1 MNIRPTSKTTLALT
15 LKTTLTLLAGAA
27 LVACGSVPERNAAL
41 DQARSSHATLQATPA
56 VGTLATQELARAT
69 AALRL
74 AEAAHA
80 AGDATTSVDHLAYLA
95 SQRVAIAQATA
106 TSRAA
111 QAVTAGA
118 AAERDRLRLAMR
130 TAEADE
136 AQRAL
141 LAAQQGA
148 ARTGAELAQAN
159 RSAQDDQARLAEA
172 ARQAQADQA
181 RLAASGAQVDGLEAQ
196 LRELKALNARQTDR
210 GIVVTL
216 GDMLFSSGQSRL
228 QPGGSRSVEQLGR
241 HLVRNPLQRVSI
253 EGHTDSVGSQAS
265 NQALSE
271 RRARAVMSALVGMG
285 VPAGQLS
292 TVGHGPDLPVAGN
305 DSAGG
310 RQMNRRVEVV
320 FAPAAA
326 AGVVR
331 R

>member
-1 MNIRPTSKTTLALT
+1 MNIRPNLKATLAVLT
-15 LKTTLTLLAGAA
+15 VAVLA
-27 LVACGSVPERNAAL
+27 ACSSVPERNAAL
-41 DQARSSHATLQATPA
+41 DQARSRHATLQATPA
-56 VGTLATQELARAT
+56 VGTLAAQELARAT

-80 AGDATTSVDHLAYLA
+80 AGDPATRVDHLAYLA
-95 SQRVAIAQATA
+95 TQRTAIAQATA
-106 TSRAA
+106 SSRAA
-111 QAVTAGA
+111 QAVTTGA

-181 RLAASGAQVDGLEAQ
+181 RLAASGAQVDSLEAQ
-196 LRELKALNARQTDR
+196 LRELEALNARKTER

-216 GDMLFSSGQSRL
+216 GDMLFNTGQSQL
-228 QPGGSRSVEQLGR
+228 QPGGTRSVTQLGQY
-241 HLVRNPLQRVSI
+241 LVRHPQQRVSI
-253 EGHTDSVGSQAS
+253 EGHTDSVGSRAS
-265 NQALSE
+265 NQALSD
-271 RRARAVMSALVGMG
+271 RRARAVMSALVAMG
-285 VPAGQLS
+285 VPAERLS
-292 TVGHGPDLPVAGN
+292 TVGHGQDLPVAGN

-320 FAPAAA
+320 FAPG
-326 AGVVR
+326 AGEVAR